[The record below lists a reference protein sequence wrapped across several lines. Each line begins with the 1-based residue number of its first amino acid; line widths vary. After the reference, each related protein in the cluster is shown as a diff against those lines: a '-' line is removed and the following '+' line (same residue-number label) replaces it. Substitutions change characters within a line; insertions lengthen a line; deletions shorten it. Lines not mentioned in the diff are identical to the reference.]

1 MLPPT
6 EVELPVPRW
15 LRLLS
20 WTRWGKQRIEWGYGA
35 VLFSVLL
42 INFIFQ
48 RIFRLNASAP
58 FSVNFRS
65 AVTCGNAI
73 RIGRRVGASFAISG
87 GLYVTGTHGVEIGD
101 GTVIGPNVGILS
113 ANHDLY
119 HRNLAT
125 ADGPVRIGKNCWIGM
140 NAVILPGVVLGDN
153 VTVAAGSI
161 VTMSF
166 ESNVVIGGVPARVL
180 KHVTPETILA
190 FRQRHGIQTAG
201 DLDHLLRA
209 MGKGPRVAAETAE
222 RAVKTQA

>member
-1 MLPPT
+1 M
-6 EVELPVPRW
+6 PRW

-42 INFIFQ
+42 VNFVFQ

-65 AVTCGNAI
+65 TVTCGEKI
-73 RIGRRVGASFAISG
+73 QIGRRVGASFAISG

-119 HRNLAT
+119 QRNLAT
-125 ADGPVRIGKNCWIGM
+125 ADGPVRIGQNCWIGM

-153 VTVAAGSI
+153 VTVAAGSV
-161 VTMSF
+161 VTASF
-166 ESNVVIGGVPARVL
+166 PSNVVIGGVPARVL
-180 KHVTPETILA
+180 KHITPETILA
-190 FRQRHGIQTAG
+190 FRQQHGIQTTG
-201 DLDHLLRA
+201 DLEHLLQA
-209 MGKGPRVAAETAE
+209 LDE
-222 RAVKTQA
+222 RPQATTEPIEHATKAQA